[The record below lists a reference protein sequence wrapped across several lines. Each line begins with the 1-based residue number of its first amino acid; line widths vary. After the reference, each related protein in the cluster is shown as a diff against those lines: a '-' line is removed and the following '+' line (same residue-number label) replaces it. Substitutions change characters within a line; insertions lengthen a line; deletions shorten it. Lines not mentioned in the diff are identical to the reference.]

1 MKPVFLDSKW
11 QALRHKLPLLLA
23 LIIVSVVSTK
33 PNSIVGV
40 IIAVSIVAPLI
51 LAWLWFTFRWQQK
64 FSGSKLL
71 EAVYFLLLA
80 GIVWLVLNV
89 AVPLLFPYVGAYFA

>member
-11 QALRHKLPLLLA
+11 QALKNKLPLMLA

-40 IIAVSIVAPLI
+40 LIAISTVAPLF
-51 LAWLWFTFRWQQK
+51 LCWLWVTFRWQEK
-64 FSGSKLL
+64 FGGSKLL

-89 AVPLLFPYVGAYFA
+89 AVPHLLPYVGAYFA